1 MVLVTLCGPLP
12 VKGHLRSSFHGYS
25 KQKQPLRE
33 CLKRQ
38 TVCDS
43 MMASTRF
50 CEPLTAVA
58 SASGLTLQEAFGKMS
73 RKCMRAD
80 LRDEEALFCDLFSSI
95 GLAVIDKQGRYR
107 ALNNTLAR
115 MNGVPIDAH
124 LGRTLRQTLGNLARK
139 IEPLLAD
146 VFSSGEPILSIEIV
160 GRPAAKRDQ
169 GRVVLNLFPMKSRKG
184 KVQRV
189 GVIVVE
195 LPQEASLVAMPE
207 KSPVLR
213 SWKDIARYIGTSV
226 RTIQRW
232 EQEYEFPV
240 RRVNPG
246 KGSAVFALRDE
257 IEEWLRKQS

>member
-1 MVLVTLCGPLP
+1 MG
-12 VKGHLRSSFHGYS
+12 
-25 KQKQPLRE
+25 
-33 CLKRQ
+33 
-38 TVCDS
+38 
-43 MMASTRF
+43 
-50 CEPLTAVA
+50 
-58 SASGLTLQEAFGKMS
+58 

-115 MNGVPIDAH
+115 MNGLSIDAH
-124 LGRTLRQTLGNLARK
+124 LGKTLRQTLGNVARK
-139 IEPLLAD
+139 IESLLAD
-146 VFSSGEPILSIEIV
+146 VFSSGEPILNVEII
-160 GRPAAKRDQ
+160 GMLPTKEEQ
-169 GRVVLNLFPMKSRKG
+169 GRVVLNLFPMKSAKG
-184 KVQRV
+184 KVKNV

-195 LPQEASLVAMPE
+195 LSQDANLAAIPE

-213 SWKDIARYIGTSV
+213 SWKDIARYMGTSV

-232 EQEYEFPV
+232 EQKYEFPV

-246 KGSAVFALRDE
+246 KGSVVFALQDE